1 MQRVI
6 NRVVHTYPTTNWLIL
21 AFISIEFHQGVKLN
35 IYTIHMLDNI
45 YIKLKKRRDILE
57 AISAIHD
64 DNINRVTNV

>member
-6 NRVVHTYPTTNWLIL
+6 YRVVHTYPTTNWLIL

-45 YIKLKKRRDILE
+45 YIELKKK